1 MAAATTDRES
11 LSVYGEARSTIEGA
25 PLAPDELRRT
35 DDYWRATPTSALG

>member
-1 MAAATTDRES
+1 MTTAAIEHES
-11 LSVYGEARSTIEGA
+11 LSAYGEARSTIEGA